1 MSEIITPIVYQLGAG
16 GITGFV
22 AGYAIKK
29 ITKLILIVIGIFVMV
44 LIYLDYV
51 TGIIQVNYS
60 KLADAVAGLVGKA
73 GGASSLLVAII
84 AHLPLAGSF
93 LLGFFVGWKMG

>member
-22 AGYAIKK
+22 AGYAVKK

-44 LIYLDYV
+44 LIYLDY
-51 TGIIQVNYS
+51 TGIINVNYS

-84 AHLPLAGSF
+84 AHLPIAGSF
-93 LLGFFVGWKMG
+93 LVGFFIGWKMG

>member
-1 MSEIITPIVYQLGAG
+1 MSIVTPIVYQLGAG

-29 ITKLILIVIGIFVMV
+29 ITKLILIVIGIFVIV
-44 LIYLDYV
+44 LLYLGY
-51 TGIIQVNYS
+51 TGIINVNYN
-60 KLADAVAGLVGKA
+60 KLAEAVAGLVGKA

-84 AHLPLAGSF
+84 AHLPFAGSF
-93 LLGFFVGWKMG
+93 LAGFFIGWKMG

>member
-1 MSEIITPIVYQLGAG
+1 MSEIVTPIVYQLGAG

-29 ITKLILIVIGIFVMV
+29 ITKLILIVIGVFVV
-44 LIYLDYV
+44 ILLYLGY
-51 TGIIQVNYS
+51 TGIINVNYG

-73 GGASSLLVAII
+73 GGAKDVLVAII
-84 AHLPLAGSF
+84 AHLPFAGSF
-93 LLGFFVGWKMG
+93 LVGFFVGWKMG